1 MLVLCVLLQLSQV
14 KNQKNDNVGGVE
26 MTFSGTPWKINN
38 YKLAVSLNF
47 ISVCMSKDYMI
58 ILSVLGRVLKKR
70 ILFKLVF
77 PL

>member
-1 MLVLCVLLQLSQV
+1 
-14 KNQKNDNVGGVE
+14 

-70 ILFKLVF
+70 VLFKLVF